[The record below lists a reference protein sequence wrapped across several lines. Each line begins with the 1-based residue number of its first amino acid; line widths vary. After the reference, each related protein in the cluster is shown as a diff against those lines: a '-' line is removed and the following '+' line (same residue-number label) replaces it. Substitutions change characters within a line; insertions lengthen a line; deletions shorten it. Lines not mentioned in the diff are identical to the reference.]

1 MTAHHFSRGTLAA
14 MMASVFGQ
22 TENLRSDG
30 QFIDS
35 GFKPNR
41 YQEYRIREVGQAC
54 FAMMIEADR
63 IITEHEAA
71 ISQEQTQ

>member
-30 QFIDS
+30 QFIDQ
-35 GFKPNR
+35 GFKTNHYR
-41 YQEYRIREVGQAC
+41 KMRIREVGEAC
-54 FAMMIEADR
+54 FDMMREADR
-63 IITEHEAA
+63 IITEYEAA